1 MEMYDENTKT
11 TYYYNLTP
19 DNTLEVFE
27 NNCLMATISNV
38 KKRNALN
45 MFLEI
50 VFEMRGV
57 ELDYNGGK
65 K

>member
-1 MEMYDENTKT
+1 MDIYDENTKA

-19 DNTLEVFE
+19 DNILEVFE
-27 NNCLMATISNV
+27 NNCLIATVSNV
-38 KKRNALN
+38 KNGDSLN